1 MESLQPLQ
9 LCIIWYIVFVFSVV
23 LHEFSHA
30 YVGYLFGDHTATHH
44 GLNTLNPV
52 PHIQRSPIGMIVVP
66 LLSFVA
72 NMAHGGW
79 MIGWASTPYDPY
91 WAQAYPKQAALKTLA
106 GPAANLILML
116 IAGVFIHIGISA
128 GIFIIPIGENIYSN
142 NIVVGASNGLVQGL
156 AVLVSVLFTLNLIL
170 LIFNL
175 IPVPPLDG
183 TAIGEF
189 IFQGEMLYKYRMLMS
204 HPSLRMFGIIIAWMI
219 MSRIFN
225 PVYSLAL
232 NALYIVRGVHYG

>member
-1 MESLQPLQ
+1 MEPLQ

-23 LHEFSHA
+23 LHEFAHA

-44 GLNTLNPV
+44 GLTTLNPV
-52 PHIQRSPIGMIVVP
+52 PHIQRSPIGMVVVP
-66 LLSFVA
+66 LLSFVS
-72 NMAHGGW
+72 GGW

-116 IAGVFIHIGISA
+116 IAAILIHIGISA
-128 GIFIIPIGENIYSN
+128 KIFHPPVMLGGFTT
-142 NIVVGASNGLVQGL
+142 VVEAYEDGLPTGL
-156 AVLVSVLFTLNLIL
+156 AVLVSILFTLNLVL

-189 IFQGEMLYKYRMLMS
+189 IFQGETLYKYRLLMT
-204 HPSLRMFGIIIAWMI
+204 HPSLRIFGIFIAWMV
-219 MSRIFN
+219 MSRIYA
-225 PVYSLAL
+225 PIHIYAL
-232 NALYIVRGVHYG
+232 KILYLIRDIHYH